1 MDKKKEISSVG
12 IIKPKTVDI
21 KETLK
26 LDCGKVLDG
35 FKLIYETYG
44 QLNPEKNNAILI
56 CHALSGDHHA
66 AGYHSKDEKK
76 PGWWAEEM

>member
-26 LDCGKVLDG
+26 LDYGKVLDG

-44 QLNPEKNNAILI
+44 ELNHEKNNDTNMS
-56 CHALSGDHHA
+56 CTVR
-66 AGYHSKDEKK
+66 
-76 PGWWAEEM
+76 

>member
-1 MDKKKEISSVG
+1 MDKIMDKKKEISSVG

-35 FKLIYETYG
+35 FKLIYETYA

-56 CHALSGDHHA
+56 CHAL
-66 AGYHSKDEKK
+66 
-76 PGWWAEEM
+76 